1 MSNRGQ
7 KHLLLAAEQV
17 KKVQGTEAADIYG
30 GLCHNFP
37 IMVRSLGLCQTLA
50 YYESKTTG
58 KDKKR
63 CAAYEHKLSDIRAI
77 SEIPANKVLSTY
89 AAGLPVL
96 EYMQLT
102 REILDAAI
110 YFKRF
115 AVSLLKVESASQVE
129 EE

>member
-1 MSNRGQ
+1 
-7 KHLLLAAEQV
+7 LLAAEQV
-17 KKVQGTEAADIYG
+17 KKVRGTEAADIYG

-50 YYESKTTG
+50 YYESKSVG
-58 KDKKR
+58 KDNKR
-63 CAAYEHKLSDIRAI
+63 TEAYSRKLADVHAVAAIGSD
-77 SEIPANKVLSTY
+77 KVLSTY